1 VRMLCLS
8 VLPYLRMP
16 ETKLE
21 KEAREF
27 LDRRDRDIEPEKLRK
42 ELITLLEWFI
52 EQLKKKG
59 A

>member
-1 VRMLCLS
+1 MLCLS
-8 VLPYLRMP
+8 VLPCLRMP

-21 KEAREF
+21 REAREF

>member
-1 VRMLCLS
+1 
-8 VLPYLRMP
+8 MP

-21 KEAREF
+21 REAREF
-27 LDRRDRDIEPEKLRK
+27 LDRRNRDIEPEKLRK